1 MHVMT
6 DEYERALASTNNG
19 ANRVAPLSGRVAV
32 GLVDTT
38 SS

>member
-6 DEYERALASTNNG
+6 EEYERALASTNNG
-19 ANRVAPLSGRVAV
+19 ENCVASLRGRVAA
-32 GLVDTT
+32 GLVETT